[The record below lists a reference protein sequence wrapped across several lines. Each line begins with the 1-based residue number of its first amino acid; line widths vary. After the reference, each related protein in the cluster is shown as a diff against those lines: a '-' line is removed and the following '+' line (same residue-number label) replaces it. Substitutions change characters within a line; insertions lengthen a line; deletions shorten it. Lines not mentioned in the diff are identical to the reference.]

1 MISMFQHF
9 EILKTKKK
17 TSALRFDTVVV
28 HQLFPGLVV
37 ANLI

>member
-1 MISMFQHF
+1 MFQHF
-9 EILKTKKK
+9 EIFQTLRK